1 MRLDQAIAARFSDIS
16 RRKARELIAA
26 GRVLVNQHPVR
37 IASREVAD
45 DAQIAVADAVPALDV
60 IASTDEWIAIDKP
73 VGLPTQPTRDR
84 ATLSAEEILRLQYR
98 QIFLVHRL
106 DTPVSGVVLFA
117 RTRAA
122 AAKFSELFATG
133 AIRKTYLAIVA
144 GALERETT
152 IDTPIDGKD
161 ALTIVRPLRGTL
173 MEVEIKTGRTHQIR
187 RHLAS
192 IGHPVAGDTRY
203 GGTPAERLMLHAW
216 KLEHAS
222 IGTLEAPPPIHF
234 ALHG

>member
-1 MRLDQAIAARFSDIS
+1 MRLDQAIAARLPDIS

-26 GRVLVNQHPVR
+26 GRVLVNQRPVR

-45 DAQIAVADAVPALDV
+45 DAQITVAGETPALDV
-60 IASTDEWIAIDKP
+60 IAATDEWIAIDKP

-144 GALERETT
+144 GAIEHETT
-152 IDTPIDGKD
+152 IDTPIDGKE
-161 ALTIVRPLRGTL
+161 ALTLVRPCTAVMLSEAKHLRGGDPSLSTQL
-173 MEVEIKTGRTHQIR
+173 RMTAIVEVEIKTGRTHQIR

-192 IGHPVAGDTRY
+192 IGHTVAGHTRY
-203 GGTPAERLMLHAW
+203 
-216 KLEHAS
+216 
-222 IGTLEAPPPIHF
+222 
-234 ALHG
+234 

>member
-1 MRLDQAIAARFSDIS
+1 MRLDQAIAARFPDIS

-26 GRVLVNQHPVR
+26 GRVLVNQRPVR
-37 IASREVAD
+37 IASREIAD
-45 DAQIAVADAVPALDV
+45 DTHIAVADDVPALEV

-106 DTPVSGVVLFA
+106 DTPVSGLVLFA
-117 RTRAA
+117 RTRDA

-133 AIRKTYLAIVA
+133 AIHKTYLAIVG
-144 GALERETT
+144 GAIEGEMT
-152 IDTPIDGKD
+152 IDTPIDGKE
-161 ALTIVRPLRGTL
+161 ALTIIRPLRGAV

-192 IGHPVAGDTRY
+192 IGHPVAGDARY
-203 GGTPAERLMLHAW
+203 GGVPARRLMLHAW

-222 IGTLEAPPPIHF
+222 IGTLEASPPIHF

>member
-1 MRLDQAIAARFSDIS
+1 LRLDQAIAARFPDIS

-26 GRVLVNQHPVR
+26 GRVLVNEHPVR
-37 IASREVAD
+37 IASRDVPD
-45 DAQIAVADAVPALDV
+45 DAQITVAGETPALAV
-60 IASTDEWIAIDKP
+60 IASTEEWIAIDKP

-117 RTRAA
+117 RTRGA

-133 AIRKTYLAIVA
+133 AIRKTYLARIEGRV
-144 GALERETT
+144 ENPSH
-152 IDTPIDGKD
+152 IDTPIDGKE
-161 ALTIVRPLRGTL
+161 ALTIVRPLHGAL
-173 MEVEIKTGRTHQIR
+173 VEVEIKTGRTHQIR

-203 GGTPAERLMLHAW
+203 GGAPAERLMLHAW

>member
-1 MRLDQAIAARFSDIS
+1 MRLDQAIAARFPDIS

-26 GRVLVNQHPVR
+26 GRVLVNQRPVR

-45 DAQIAVADAVPALDV
+45 DAQITVAGETTAVDV

-144 GALERETT
+144 GAIEHETT

-161 ALTIVRPLRGTL
+161 ALTIVRPLRGAL

-192 IGHPVAGDTRY
+192 IGHPVTGDTRY
-203 GGTPAERLMLHAW
+203 GGAPAKRLMLHAW